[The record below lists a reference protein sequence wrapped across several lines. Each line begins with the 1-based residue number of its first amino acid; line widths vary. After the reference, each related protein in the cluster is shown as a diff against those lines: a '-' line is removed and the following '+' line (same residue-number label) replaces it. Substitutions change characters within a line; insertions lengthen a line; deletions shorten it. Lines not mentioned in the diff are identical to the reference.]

1 MVWYP
6 LFAHVLDFPKFQKF
20 QIIPCYLR
28 VLRHWHM
35 YIASGTLLTMVICVH
50 DLDSAVL
57 YAFLQVG
64 GKTTAL
70 NLERNYVYEAFI
82 LAAYGFW
89 QLIFRVTKL

>member
-1 MVWYP
+1 
-6 LFAHVLDFPKFQKF
+6 
-20 QIIPCYLR
+20 
-28 VLRHWHM
+28 M

-64 GKTTAL
+64 GKATAL
-70 NLERNYVYEAFI
+70 NLERNYMYEAFI